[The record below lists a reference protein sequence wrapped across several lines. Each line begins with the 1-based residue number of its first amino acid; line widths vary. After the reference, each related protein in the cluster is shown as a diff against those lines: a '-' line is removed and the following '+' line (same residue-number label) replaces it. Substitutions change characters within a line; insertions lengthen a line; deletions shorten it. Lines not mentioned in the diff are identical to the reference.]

1 MKKLMIVFLAAA
13 TLLGGLAWAQ
23 ENPIRVGSK
32 QFTEQIVLG
41 KMIVLALR
49 DAGYDVTD
57 NTNLGG
63 TAVNRDALEQG
74 EIDVYPNYNGTAI
87 SNWYRDIAWAE
98 ESIAENASGNGYLS
112 YATVSSL
119 DAAIFDL
126 VWLHPAPAN
135 NTYVIAVR
143 TDFAEENGLVTAA
156 DLADYVNAG
165 NFFKFATNDE
175 FANRPDGLPAFEET
189 YGFNLTEDQ
198 LLVIAG
204 ATPAQTAQAL
214 AQGSNDVNGAM
225 VYGTTGS
232 LVAYDFTLLEDPQ
245 GAQPVF
251 QPTPVFRGEVIR
263 ANPEIAGVLNPI
275 FATLTNDIIQGLNA
289 RVDVDGEN
297 PEAVA
302 QSYLEENGFVGGN

>member
-1 MKKLMIVFLAAA
+1 MKRLLTVFLAAA
-13 TLLGGLAWAQ
+13 TLLGGIAWAQ

-87 SNWYRDIAWAE
+87 SNWYRDIEWADA
-98 ESIAENASGNGYLS
+98 SIAENASGNGYFS
-112 YATVSSL
+112 FATVASL
-119 DAAIFDL
+119 DAALFDL
-126 VWLHPAPAN
+126 IWLHPAPAN

-143 TDFAEENGLVTAA
+143 TDFAEENDLVTAA
-156 DLADYVNAG
+156 DLADYINEG

-175 FANRPDGLPAFEET
+175 FANRPDGLPSFEEI

-251 QPTPVFRGEVIR
+251 QPTPVFRGEVLR

-275 FATLTNDIIQGLNA
+275 FATLTNDVIQGLNA
-289 RVDVDGEN
+289 RIDVDGEN

-302 QSYLEENGFVGGN
+302 QSYLEENGFVSGN